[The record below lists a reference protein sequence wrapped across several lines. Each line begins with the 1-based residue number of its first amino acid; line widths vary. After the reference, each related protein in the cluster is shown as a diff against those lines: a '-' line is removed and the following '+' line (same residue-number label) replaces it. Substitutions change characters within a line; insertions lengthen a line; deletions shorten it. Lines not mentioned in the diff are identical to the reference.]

1 MNDFVK
7 ISRYAGQRFDLV
19 QAAGGNS
26 SVKLNNGQMLIKAS
40 GYHLSEITEKT
51 GFSVVDNSMVLEI
64 LSNEEIVDCKI
75 KKNRELKTKKLIDSA
90 TITKEVRP
98 SIETLLH
105 SLLKK
110 YTLHTHSIAANIILA
125 SEHWREDIYEL
136 FDEKIC
142 VVDYRTPGID
152 LAIEL
157 KKQIKFKK
165 VIPEIIFL
173 QNHGLIIT
181 SDDPNKLLEINEF
194 VLSKIE
200 KNMCL
205 DFSKFKLTTKI
216 SKFISSS
223 MQKDVTV
230 FLSNDSI
237 VSSFLSSSYKL
248 ESLKPFNPDSLVYFG
263 FEIIKLNNLI
273 DSSPLI
279 IYENK
284 YRELPKVFI
293 FKKNIYI
300 SADNFKKFKEIEDVL
315 KSHLLIILNCKKP
328 LNYLKFDELKYLSNW
343 EAEKFRNKL

>member
-1 MNDFVK
+1 MKNFVK
-7 ISRYAGQRFDLV
+7 ISKYAGQRFDLV

-40 GYHLSEITEKT
+40 GYHLSDITEKT
-51 GFSVVDNSMVLEI
+51 GFAVVDNKMVLEI
-64 LSNEEIVDCKI
+64 LSNKEIVNCKF
-75 KKNRELKTKKLIDSA
+75 KKTRELKTKSLIDSA
-90 TITKEVRP
+90 TITKEIRP

-110 YTLHTHSIAANIILA
+110 YTLHTHSIATNILLA
-125 SEHWREDIYEL
+125 SKYWREDIYEL
-136 FDEKIC
+136 FDDKVCLVEYK
-142 VVDYRTPGID
+142 TPGID

-157 KKQIKFKK
+157 NNQIHLNK

-181 SDDPNKLLEINEF
+181 SDDHTKLLEINES

-200 KNMCL
+200 KKLCL
-205 DFSKFKLTTKI
+205 DFSKFKLTTEI

-223 MQKDVTV
+223 MQEDVTV

-237 VSSFLSSSYKL
+237 VSSFLSSNYKL
-248 ESLKPFNPDSLVYFG
+248 EFLKPFNPDSLVYFG

-273 DSSPLI
+273 DSSSLI
-279 IYENK
+279 IYKNK

-315 KSHLLIILNCKKP
+315 KSHMLIILNCNKP
-328 LNYLKFDELKYLSNW
+328 LNYLKLDELKYLSNW